1 MSNILQT
8 FQDILNDKGL
18 TPSEII
24 TDGKLRRCPTAGKPH
39 KQNGAYIA
47 HIDNPATLWWC
58 NWENGEQG
66 TFSEINEK
74 TLSPIERELW
84 RQRQNAIRRQREAE
98 CAQRHEVAA
107 QQARSILNASFPC
120 SQEHAYLLRKG
131 IPALG
136 DARQDN
142 KGMLLLPVMDN
153 SGKVQSLQYIAPDGT
168 KRFLAGGKIQGGYFL
183 ISGKSENPFVLCE
196 GYATGASIHLAYG
209 STVYVAFSAN
219 NLPAVANLVR
229 SHFPDKTLLICADN
243 DETGQNKE
251 GNS

>member
-66 TFSEINEK
+66 TFSEVNEK

-107 QQARSILNASFPC
+107 QQARSILSASFPC
-120 SQEHAYLLRKG
+120 SQENG
-131 IPALG
+131 
-136 DARQDN
+136 
-142 KGMLLLPVMDN
+142 
-153 SGKVQSLQYIAPDGT
+153 
-168 KRFLAGGKIQGGYFL
+168 
-183 ISGKSENPFVLCE
+183 
-196 GYATGASIHLAYG
+196 
-209 STVYVAFSAN
+209 
-219 NLPAVANLVR
+219 
-229 SHFPDKTLLICADN
+229 
-243 DETGQNKE
+243 
-251 GNS
+251 